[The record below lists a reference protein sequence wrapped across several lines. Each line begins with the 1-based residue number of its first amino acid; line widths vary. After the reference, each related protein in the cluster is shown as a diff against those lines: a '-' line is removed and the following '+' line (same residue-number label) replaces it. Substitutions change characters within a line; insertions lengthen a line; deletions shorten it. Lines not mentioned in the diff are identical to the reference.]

1 MLVLLAFACSVAAE
15 EPEGAPVQVYMPAP
29 VEAPPAPP
37 RPAIREPTDYQ
48 ASRALSGSA
57 RTALSAKRKPT
68 VEALFSTTGVRW
80 PPQAVLLRVFKAQGE
95 LEVWAGNAGPLS
107 QIATWGICAQSGELG
122 PKRYEGDFQVPEGFY
137 TIDLFNPVS
146 SYHLSMRVSYPNA
159 ADRHFSDPKRPGG
172 AIMIHGDCVSIGCLA
187 MSDERIEE
195 LWQIASAVREQKR
208 TVQVH
213 IFPSRDMPKLIA
225 SNEFPQHNAFWE
237 TLAAGEAKFRETRVI
252 PKVTVAADGAYRV
265 E

>member
-1 MLVLLAFACSVAAE
+1 MIAILAFACSVAAE
-15 EPEGAPVQVYMPAP
+15 EPASVTPFMPTP
-29 VEAPPAPP
+29 VEAPAPPP
-37 RPAIREPTDYQ
+37 RPAIREPTDYH

-68 VEALFSTTGVRW
+68 VEALFSAAGVTF
-80 PPQAVLLRVFKAQGE
+80 PPQSVLLRVFKAQGE
-95 LEVWAGNAGPLS
+95 LEVWAGNAGPLA

-122 PKRYEGDFQVPEGFY
+122 PKRYEGDQQVPEGFY

-146 SYHLSMRVSYPNA
+146 DYHLSMRVSYPNA

-172 AIMIHGDCVSIGCLA
+172 AIMIHGSCVSIGCLA

-252 PKVTVAADGAYRV
+252 PTIKVSSAGVYEV
-265 E
+265 K